1 MLRVFL
7 SSAVA
12 LAAVGPAF
20 AAGDATPVEPKPV
33 KECKKNK
40 VWSEKKNRCV
50 KPENA
55 SVTDDTL
62 YDNVRALAHNQRF
75 EDAQLILSAMSD
87 QSEDRVLT
95 YWGFTH
101 RKLGDVDQGMA
112 FYAQALVQNPN
123 NILARSY
130 LGQAHVEAGNL
141 VAARAELSEIR
152 KRGGA
157 GTWAEASLASAL
169 QTGVTFNY

>member
-1 MLRVFL
+1 MKKLFL
-7 SSAVA
+7 TSIASFA
-12 LAAVGPAF
+12 LIGPAF
-20 AAGDATPVEPKPV
+20 AAGDATPTEPKPV
-33 KECKKNK
+33 KECKSGK
-40 VWSEKKNRCV
+40 VWSEKKSRCV

-55 SVTDDTL
+55 SLSEDTL
-62 YDNVRALAHNQRF
+62 YDTVRALAHNERF
-75 EDAQLILSAMSD
+75 EDAQIILSAMAD

-101 RKLGDVDQGMA
+101 RKLGDVTLGMA
-112 FYAQALVQNPN
+112 FYDEAIAQNPD

-130 LGQAHVEAGNL
+130 MGQAFVEAGDM
-141 VAARAELSEIR
+141 VAARAQLGEIR
-152 KRGGA
+152 ARGGA

>member
-1 MLRVFL
+1 MMKVIL
-7 SSAVA
+7 SAAVA
-12 LAAVGPAF
+12 LVGAAPAF

-40 VWSEKKNRCV
+40 VWSEKKDRCV

-112 FYAQALVQNPN
+112 FYDQALVQNPN

-141 VAARAELSEIR
+141 GAARAELSEIR